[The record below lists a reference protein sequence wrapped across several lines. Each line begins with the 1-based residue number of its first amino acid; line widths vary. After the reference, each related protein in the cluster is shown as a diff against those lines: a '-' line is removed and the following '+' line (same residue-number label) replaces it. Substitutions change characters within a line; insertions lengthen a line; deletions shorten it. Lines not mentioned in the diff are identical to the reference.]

1 MGRGEAARS
10 SEYGVLNRVDASGRG
25 ATASRPFAACRPN
38 LELTSRT
45 PPAGRG
51 KASPCTPRQGGR
63 GEATPLPS
71 FVIRNLYSV
80 LCPLVSTFPQA
91 VGRFAPSHISAP
103 TFPLYSILQPTS
115 PLCWLLRNLYSVL
128 CNRVQPFHFCTGAP
142 LRFAPLH
149 CLRNPP
155 YSVLRT
161 RYSHFFRRIQK
172 MMPPAVSKI
181 TAHAKR

>member
-38 LELTSRT
+38 LELTSRAL
-45 PPAGRG
+45 PAGRG

-128 CNRVQPFHFCTGAP
+128 CPLVSTFPQASAPICTFALPPQP
-142 LRFAPLH
+142 
-149 CLRNPP
+149 
-155 YSVLRT
+155 SVLCT

>member
-38 LELTSRT
+38 LELTSRAA
-45 PPAGRG
+45 PAGRG

-128 CNRVQPFHFCTGAP
+128 CP
-142 LRFAPLH
+142 LVSTFPQASGRFAPLH
-149 CLRNPP
+149 PAAPSP

-161 RYSHFFRRIQK
+161 PYSLQ
-172 MMPPAVSKI
+172 PLLPAHPEDDAASGE
-181 TAHAKR
+181 